1 MTTVQRRRDR
11 GETLV
16 EIVLTVV
23 IVGIAVS
30 ALVSGLATVANAAG
44 AQRESVVA
52 DTTLRNLAEA
62 AKTVAGSCTPGE
74 TLRLDPIPPDGWS
87 TQAEPLDPACP
98 PPYETL
104 GMTFTVTGP
113 SGTAWTLDVVLRS
126 P

>member
-23 IVGIAVS
+23 IIGIAVS

-62 AKTVAGSCTPGE
+62 AKTAAGTCTPGE
-74 TLRLDPIPPDGWS
+74 TLRLDPTPPEGWS
-87 TQAEPLDPACP
+87 TQVEPRDPLCPDLDA
-98 PPYETL
+98 TL
-104 GMTFTVTGP
+104 AVTFTVTGP
-113 SGTAWTLDVVLRS
+113 SGRASSLEVVLRS